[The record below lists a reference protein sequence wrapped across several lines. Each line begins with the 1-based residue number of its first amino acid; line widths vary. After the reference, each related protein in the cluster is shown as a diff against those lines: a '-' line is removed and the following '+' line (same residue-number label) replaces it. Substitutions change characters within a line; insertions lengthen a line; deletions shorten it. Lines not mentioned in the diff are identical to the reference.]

1 MNTLNKLTTRATAS
15 LAMVLAVLADRVE
28 RGAQDPD
35 RGDISI
41 TTVIIWV
48 AAVAGALLI
57 AGTIAAVVSR
67 YNGQLAGI

>member
-1 MNTLNKLTTRATAS
+1 MSGVLQWLRGPMDQGRA
-15 LAMVLAVLADRVE
+15 LGD
-28 RGAQDPD
+28 D

-57 AGTIAAVVSR
+57 AGTIAVVVSR
-67 YNGQLAGI
+67 YNGMLTGI

>member
-1 MNTLNKLTTRATAS
+1 MEMFNRLTTRAGAS
-15 LAMVLAVLADRVE
+15 LAIVLAVLAERVE
-28 RGAQDPD
+28 RGTQDPE

-57 AGTIAAVVSR
+57 AGTIAVIVAR
-67 YNGQLAGI
+67 YNGRLAGI

>member
-1 MNTLNKLTTRATAS
+1 MNMLSKFANRATTS
-15 LAMVLAVLADRVE
+15 LAGALSVLSERVE
-28 RGAQDPD
+28 RGLQDPE

-57 AGTIAAVVSR
+57 AGTIGVVVTK
-67 YNGQLAGI
+67 YNGKLSGI

>member
-1 MNTLNKLTTRATAS
+1 MRKLTVGMSGVLQWLRGPMDQGRA
-15 LAMVLAVLADRVE
+15 LGD
-28 RGAQDPD
+28 D

-57 AGTIAAVVSR
+57 AGTIAVVVSR
-67 YNGQLAGI
+67 YNGMLTGI

>member
-1 MNTLNKLTTRATAS
+1 MRK
-15 LAMVLAVLADRVE
+15 LAVRLSATGPWLRDRID
-28 RGAQDPD
+28 RGRARGSD

-57 AGTIAAVVSR
+57 GGTITVVVVK
-67 YNGQLAGI
+67 YNGMLSGI

>member
-1 MNTLNKLTTRATAS
+1 MRKLTVRMSGAGQWLRGRIEQCRAQG
-15 LAMVLAVLADRVE
+15 E
-28 RGAQDPD
+28 D

-57 AGTIAAVVSR
+57 AGTIAVVVSK
-67 YNGQLAGI
+67 YNGMLTGI